1 MCFYQTL
8 FQNKYLKR
16 FLFATCF
23 SKRQTVARVSLGEL
37 RKGARSD
44 DLELGHAEARL
55 VHSQWPRG
63 ARSSRLSPSP
73 GFAAVWVP
81 LSASWQRPGDSET
94 IPCS

>member
-1 MCFYQTL
+1 MCLYQFL

-23 SKRQTVARVSLGEL
+23 AKRQTAARVSLGEL

-55 VHSQWPRG
+55 VRSQRLRG
-63 ARSSRLSPSP
+63 ARSSRLSPCP

-81 LSASWQRPGDSET
+81 LIASWQRPGDSET
-94 IPCS
+94 VPGS

>member
-81 LSASWQRPGDSET
+81 LSASWQRPRDSET